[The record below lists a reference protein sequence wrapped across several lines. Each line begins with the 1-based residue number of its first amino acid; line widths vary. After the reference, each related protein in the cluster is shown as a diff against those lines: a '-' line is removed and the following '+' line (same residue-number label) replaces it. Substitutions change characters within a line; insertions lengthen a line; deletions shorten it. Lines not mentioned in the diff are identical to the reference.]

1 MPFFLRLISQPG
13 CSHSTRVAHMD
24 YAFPEKYFKVARFFD
39 HEFGDIESTALLDD
53 KQKLLFYALRQ
64 QAEHGPC
71 TGAVPSIWWTRERI
85 KYDAWKQLGDMSRF
99 EAMVNFVRLLGE
111 CLGGDVNWVEKCKAL
126 ENNIIH
132 AGDSES
138 FTAPD
143 GGGNTHA
150 PGEEDTWD
158 DDVRAHL
165 EPTVENVRYLASQ
178 VMRLRREAHQL
189 RLSTAEKQTREG
201 VAARLAPPPI
211 KAPTGNAG
219 SPQKAVPVPPGRPVA
234 RRSGTLPPSPPF
246 SSPPT
251 KLTEVALGSPRP
263 PSPSPGRRGMGW
275 AEWLGLI

>member
-1 MPFFLRLISQPG
+1 
-13 CSHSTRVAHMD
+13 MD

-39 HEFGDIESTALLDD
+39 HEFGDIEATARLDD

-71 TGAVPSIWWTRERI
+71 TGAAPSIWRTRERI
-85 KYDAWKQLGDMSRF
+85 KYDAWKQLGDMSKF

-111 CLGGDVNWVEKCKAL
+111 CLGGEVNWVEKCRAL
-126 ENNIIH
+126 ENNISH
-132 AGDSES
+132 AGDGES

-143 GGGNTHA
+143 GSGSTHA

-189 RLSTAEKQTREG
+189 RSLMAEQQTRGG
-201 VAARLAPPPI
+201 VALSLASPPI
-211 KAPTGNAG
+211 KAPTGSAG
-219 SPQKAVPVPPGRPVA
+219 PPRKAVPVPPGRPVA
-234 RRSGTLPPSPPF
+234 RRSGN
-246 SSPPT
+246 
-251 KLTEVALGSPRP
+251 
-263 PSPSPGRRGMGW
+263 PSPSPPPFSCPPNKVTEVVLRSSRLPFPTPRRRGMGW